1 MMLLHLQ
8 LHAACCLIR
17 HALLHATLQMAS
29 VSFFTGSRATFDE
42 ALECSSAD
50 DAPAASGAS
59 GCPLLLQTRGCLP
72 PAGGTWS
79 LTSRLCRRSSR
90 CRWDQHR
97 SWCRAKAL

>member
-42 ALECSSAD
+42 ALEC
-50 DAPAASGAS
+50 
-59 GCPLLLQTRGCLP
+59 LKQR
-72 PAGGTWS
+72 
-79 LTSRLCRRSSR
+79 
-90 CRWDQHR
+90 
-97 SWCRAKAL
+97 